1 MGQVP
6 PKRPPKAAAE
16 MERIT
21 GRRLQARRLRIWAR
35 NPHCATCGELTDLA
49 QGTARP
55 FELDHIVALVN
66 GGQDTEDN
74 LQVLCVE
81 CHEGKTRRDMGRREK
96 VQIGVDG
103 WPVEG

>member
-1 MGQVP
+1 MAL
-6 PKRPPKAAAE
+6 KRPAPKVATE

-21 GRRLQARRLRIWAR
+21 GRRLQARRLRIWSR
-35 NPHCATCGELTDLA
+35 NPHCAMCGELTDLG

-74 LQVLCVE
+74 LQVLCVG
-81 CHEGKTRRDMGRREK
+81 CHEDKTRRDLGYAKRAQFDASGR
-96 VQIGVDG
+96 VV
-103 WPVEG
+103 W